1 MSTEKESISK
11 APSSRPLRVPV
22 SGRNI
27 LTVKGKEPGYVY
39 RIVNDDGDRVERF
52 QEGGYELVQTDSVK
66 VGDNRVS
73 VPSSEGSV
81 KQVSVGQGMKGY
93 VMRIKKDFYDEDQ
106 RARDKRTDELEAT
119 TKKEALKGGM
129 TGSLKIGQD

>member
-11 APSSRPLRVPV
+11 APSSRPVRVPV

-27 LTVKGKEPGYVY
+27 LTVKGKDPGFEY
-39 RIVNDDGDRVERF
+39 RVVNDEGDRVERF
-52 QEGGYELVQTDSVK
+52 REGGYEFVRTDSVK

-81 KQVSVGQGMKGY
+81 KQVSVGQGLKGY
-93 VMRIKKDFYDEDQ
+93 VMRIKKDWYDEDQ
-106 RARDKRTDELEAT
+106 TSKQQRVNELEAT
-119 TKKEALKGGM
+119 TKKDASATGM